1 MRQVPVFH
9 GSGLSVACRSMAHQQ
24 SVFLV
29 SQYAPAVVHVPCID
43 VSNASMRLLISFTVR
58 RTSSVSVHHTV
69 LVRYQFAWHNS
80 LLAVTCAFISSNLLS
95 SCDITVST
103 QSISWCGDEM
113 SGACSSLAPVG
124 ADVGVKVGAVL
135 SACDDA
141 LVAADDDAPDAP
153 PSDDC
158 AMAADMTTL
167 LCVLSVLCVV
177 VMVLVL
183 ISTRSATLS
192 HV

>member
-1 MRQVPVFH
+1 
-9 GSGLSVACRSMAHQQ
+9 
-24 SVFLV
+24 
-29 SQYAPAVVHVPCID
+29 
-43 VSNASMRLLISFTVR
+43 
-58 RTSSVSVHHTV
+58 
-69 LVRYQFAWHNS
+69 
-80 LLAVTCAFISSNLLS
+80 
-95 SCDITVST
+95 
-103 QSISWCGDEM
+103 M

-153 PSDDC
+153 PSDGC

-167 LCVLSVLCVV
+167 LCVLNVLCVV